1 MTILK
6 NYLEAKVN
14 SRGNK
19 NLNYLSSFFSET
31 ELSIL
36 SEKTISIV
44 GTNGKSST
52 ANNIAMLLEGL
63 DKSYIV
69 FTSPHLYDYKERITA
84 HKDLNLNQ
92 YIEYL
97 EKFELENNIILG
109 YFESTFL
116 IAAKAFLHNDLDYF
130 ICEAGIGGKYDTTSI
145 IQSKT
150 VVLTSIGLDHTD
162 ILGNKITD
170 ILDQKIYVSN
180 NIETLFV
187 SVLNEDLIEI
197 IKSEYTNYSKSIFL
211 SEYLD
216 NKNISFSKL
225 IFKDLN
231 YYLSLMVVD
240 LLLQDIKYA
249 DLTNIKIKEAKGRF
263 EIVNDSPVKIIDGA
277 HNYEG
282 VEILLRNY
290 ENKYG
295 NLNTDIFLGFK
306 KGKDI
311 NNILKLII
319 GKTNYNL
326 HLIEDDTFFDQE
338 ITKEIGYLLDKHSKN
353 YKIASLEQ
361 FKKNKNPSILLG
373 SLYLIGEYKK
383 REL

>member
-1 MTILK
+1 MTNLK

-36 SEKTISIV
+36 SKKTISIV

-97 EKFELENNIILG
+97 ENFELENNIILG

-116 IAAKAFLHNDLDYF
+116 IAAKAFLHNDFDYF

-187 SVLNEDLIEI
+187 SVLNDDLIEI

-211 SEYLD
+211 SEYL
-216 NKNISFSKL
+216 NSKNISFSKL

-240 LLLQDIKYA
+240 LLLQDIEYA
-249 DLTNIKIKEAKGRF
+249 DLTNIKIKEVKGRF
-263 EIVNDSPVKIIDGA
+263 EIVNDSPLKIIDGA

-311 NNILKLII
+311 NNILNLII

-338 ITKEIGYLLDKHSKN
+338 ITKEIGYLLDKHGKN